1 MINDIKLNDF
11 LGCII
16 FFSPWVSTYLL
27 HLVFITVHNADTKDQ
42 LLCVII
48 IEDAIQIIAKTWW
61 EQWCTMKEN
70 LFNCF
75 LVSFHVQFFAQK
87 ELLAYSSSWR
97 LLINTLYK
105 QGRGRGSRRCL
116 RGKKEA
122 LAWQALG
129 PGFGEF
135 QYPCKGQVQCWGRG
149 GES

>member
-61 EQWCTMKEN
+61 EQ
-70 LFNCF
+70 
-75 LVSFHVQFFAQK
+75 
-87 ELLAYSSSWR
+87 
-97 LLINTLYK
+97 
-105 QGRGRGSRRCL
+105 
-116 RGKKEA
+116 
-122 LAWQALG
+122 
-129 PGFGEF
+129 
-135 QYPCKGQVQCWGRG
+135 
-149 GES
+149 